1 MGHREEKSVGM
12 RIWDILPALF
22 GAFNWREETCYSPAL
37 KQLLGTGKRRLCLV
51 LIDGMGQQLLSA
63 RRGHIPFMRPY
74 LSQLLEVLGQ
84 PLKTCVPSTTVAAL
98 TSLHTGLSPAKTGM
112 LGYQCW
118 DDDAGRVL
126 NLITFEGFKRPA
138 QSWCDYPTF
147 FTYAT
152 KAGLQSRALVPPDF
166 VGSTLSEIT
175 LRDADFKVSTELSK
189 RASDALQAFKQGV
202 DYVYLYWS
210 GLDHWGHNL
219 GWSHPRW
226 IQELE
231 SIDRFLSDLHS
242 CLPGDVALVVTA
254 DHGMVNVSVDTTVDI
269 AKSGLASQVEAV
281 SGEPRAL
288 HIRLREEC
296 LEDHPSGNRTRSAP
310 KASVTSKW
318 QEYVGKRGQVVSDYR
333 PVYGDILLPE
343 RIGDFTIFAKGNYQF
358 VDTRFHNP
366 SVLEMVGVHGALT
379 PQEMEIPLIIA

>member
-1 MGHREEKSVGM
+1 MDHREEKSVGM

>member
-12 RIWDILPALF
+12 RIWDILPGLF
-22 GAFNWREETCYSPAL
+22 GALNWREETCYSPAL

-51 LIDGMGQQLLSA
+51 VIDGMGQQLLSA

-74 LSQLLEVLGQ
+74 LSQLPEVLGQ

-118 DDDAGRVL
+118 DEDAGRVL

-152 KAGLQSRALVPPDF
+152 KAGMQSRALVPPDF

-189 RASDALQAFKQGV
+189 RANDALQAFKQGV

-210 GLDHWGHNL
+210 GLDHWGHTL

-254 DHGMVNVSVDTTVDI
+254 DHGMVNVSADTTVDI
-269 AKSGLASQVEAV
+269 AESGLASQVEAV

-296 LEDHPSGNRTRSAP
+296 LEDHPSGNHTRSAP

-318 QEYVGKRGQVVSDYR
+318 QEYVGKRGQVVSEYR

>member
-1 MGHREEKSVGM
+1 M
-12 RIWDILPALF
+12 RIWDILPGLF

-51 LIDGMGQQLLSA
+51 VIDGMGQQLLSA

-74 LSQLLEVLGQ
+74 LSQLPEVLGQ

-118 DDDAGRVL
+118 DEDAGRVL

-231 SIDRFLSDLHS
+231 SVDRFLSDLHS

-269 AKSGLASQVEAV
+269 AESGLASQVEAV

-288 HIRLREEC
+288 HIRLRGDC
-296 LEDHPSGNRTRSAP
+296 LEDHPSGNHTRSAP
-310 KASVTSKW
+310 RTSVTAKW

-366 SVLEMVGVHGALT
+366 SVLQMVGVHGALT